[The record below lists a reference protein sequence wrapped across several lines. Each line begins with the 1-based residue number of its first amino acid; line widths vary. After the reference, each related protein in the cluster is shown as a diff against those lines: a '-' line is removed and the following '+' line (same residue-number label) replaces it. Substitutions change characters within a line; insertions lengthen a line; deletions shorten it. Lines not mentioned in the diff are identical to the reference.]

1 MGGNEGY
8 AHHGTSAA
16 QLKDA
21 LLSLAPSASLGR
33 AMSIAAAE
41 WLIAEAR
48 VISVPAERPGTGG
61 RPAQLVGAV
70 DRYCAS
76 LTVDG
81 RGKHSGLTISITR
94 VSAVEGEETARLR
107 PKDLRVRLPKRG
119 VHPMYM
125 LRLPLTLVEERA
137 DGTYGLR
144 VGTHEVKFVQFAQ
157 PINVTITKIGEAA
170 APAPMEV
177 DE

>member
-94 VSAVEGEETARLR
+94 VKAVEGEETARRR
-107 PKDLRVRLPKRG
+107 PKELRVRLPQRG
-119 VHPMYM
+119 VHQACMMP
-125 LRLPLTLVEERA
+125 LPLTLVEER
-137 DGTYGLR
+137 DGKYGLK
-144 VGTHEVKFVQFAQ
+144 VGWHKVRSSKFNQLIDVH
-157 PINVTITKIGEAA
+157 VTKIGEAA

-177 DE
+177 DA